1 MTEQILIAVGSG
13 SLDGFALGLV
23 GGGDSILATPLLL
36 YAVGIAQP
44 HIAIGTGALAVS
56 VNAYANLIGHARR
69 GHVRWTC
76 AIVFA
81 LVGSVG
87 ALVGSTLGKAMDGQR
102 LLFLFGLLMLVV
114 GVLMLRP
121 RKNAP
126 AVPKPVDLRMCL
138 LTGSVAIVAGGA
150 SGFFGIGG
158 GFLIVPG
165 LILATGMRTID
176 AVGSSLLAVGTF
188 GLATALN
195 YESAPARDGIEQPA
209 GQEKRDQHRRG
220 VEIDM
225 RRTGYEANDGEREGA
240 AGTQRD
246 QKVHARRA
254 QADRAQSHPE
264 DARAGPEDDGQREH
278 AGVRNGE
285 FGLKAGL
292 R

>member
-1 MTEQILIAVGSG
+1 MIEQILIAVGSG
-13 SLDGFALGLV
+13 SLVGFALGLV
-23 GGGDSILATPLLL
+23 GGGGSILATPLLL
-36 YAVGIAQP
+36 YAVGISQP
-44 HIAIGTGALAVS
+44 HVAIGTGALAVS

-69 GHVRWTC
+69 GHVRWIC

-87 ALVGSTLGKAMDGQR
+87 ALIGSTLGKAMDGQR

-121 RKNAP
+121 RKNAS

-138 LTGSVAIVAGGA
+138 LTGSVAIVAGVT

-165 LILATGMRTID
+165 LILATGMKTID

-195 YESAPARDGIEQPA
+195 YAASGMIDWTIAAQFIGGGVLGGVA
-209 GQEKRDQHRRG
+209 GMMLATRLSGQKDMLNRVFAALIFVVAAYVLYRSTN
-220 VEIDM
+220 ID
-225 RRTGYEANDGEREGA
+225 
-240 AGTQRD
+240 
-246 QKVHARRA
+246 
-254 QADRAQSHPE
+254 
-264 DARAGPEDDGQREH
+264 
-278 AGVRNGE
+278 
-285 FGLKAGL
+285 L
-292 R
+292 

>member
-1 MTEQILIAVGSG
+1 MMEQILIAVGSG
-13 SLDGFALGLV
+13 SLVGFALGLV
-23 GGGDSILATPLLL
+23 GGGGSILATPLLL

-56 VNAYANLIGHARR
+56 VNAYANLIGHSRR

-87 ALVGSTLGKAMDGQR
+87 AFIGSTLGKAMDGQR

-121 RKNAP
+121 RKNAS

-138 LTGSVAIVAGGA
+138 LTGSVAIVAGVT

-165 LILATGMRTID
+165 LILATGMKTID

-195 YESAPARDGIEQPA
+195 YAASGMIDWTIAAQFIGGGVLGGVA
-209 GQEKRDQHRRG
+209 GMMLATRLSGQKDMLNRVFAALIFVVAAYVLYRSTN
-220 VEIDM
+220 ID
-225 RRTGYEANDGEREGA
+225 
-240 AGTQRD
+240 
-246 QKVHARRA
+246 
-254 QADRAQSHPE
+254 
-264 DARAGPEDDGQREH
+264 
-278 AGVRNGE
+278 
-285 FGLKAGL
+285 L
-292 R
+292 